1 MLRVPVIAIGLRST
15 SLMNRPPI
23 LHIKAAIIK
32 MIFADVVDFKTIV
45 LVFFHR

>member
-15 SLMNRPPI
+15 SLMKRPPI

-32 MIFADVVDFKTIV
+32 MIFADAVDFKTI
-45 LVFFHR
+45 LLIFFHG